1 MNLNNQHTPED
12 LAKLFA
18 TRKDTHGSHILWIS
32 ECGEVH
38 LDTLAPE
45 LGEDE
50 FEKRTPGMRARC
62 APTTAARATWARRP
76 PPTRNSSA
84 ACTRPCNRNGRQFAA
99 SPRSPTS
106 IATADRG

>member
-50 FEKRTPGMRARC
+50 FEKRTPGMRARLR
-62 APTTAARATWARRP
+62 TYHRGKGYVGKKAAADKEFI
-76 PPTRNSSA
+76 
-84 ACTRPCNRNGRQFAA
+84 GRVYQTLQQEWPAV
-99 SPRSPTS
+99 RSQPE
-106 IATADRG
+106 IAYIDRYC

>member
-45 LGEDE
+45 LGEEE
-50 FEKRTPGMRARC
+50 FEKRTPGMRARLR
-62 APTTAARATWARRP
+62 TYHRGKGYVGKKAAADKEFI
-76 PPTRNSSA
+76 
-84 ACTRPCNRNGRQFAA
+84 GRVYQTLQQEWPAL
-99 SPRSPTS
+99 RSQPEVAY
-106 IATADRG
+106 IDRYC